1 MGVNTLCNDRGQDH
15 VRMVSSSRVFSVCS
29 LEWPSQVIQNTIP
42 SDERRRHRREM
53 QSPAIAF
60 KIHIFVIWQF
70 NLFLWQKQERNSQ
83 TKVMKVPVTINLTPS
98 HRIHPGYIYYATM
111 LLQWVDTLTIKE
123 STYRMNGS
131 LTMDVADYIYP
142 SINHSFIQKV
152 WLCDVWHIEDIK
164 QNMVS

>member
-1 MGVNTLCNDRGQDH
+1 MGVNTLCNDCGQDH
-15 VRMVSSSRVFSVCS
+15 VRMVSSSRVFSVWES
-29 LEWPSQVIQNTIP
+29 GSVRVKLYKTP

-83 TKVMKVPVTINLTPS
+83 TEVMKVPVTINLTPS
-98 HRIHPGYIYYATM
+98 HRISWLYYAT
-111 LLQWVDTLTIKE
+111 LLLWCVDTLTNKE

>member
-1 MGVNTLCNDRGQDH
+1 MCVNTLCNESGQDH
-15 VRMVSSSRVFSVCS
+15 VRMVSSSRVFSVWS
-29 LEWPSQVIQNTIP
+29 VRVKLYKTP

-83 TKVMKVPVTINLTPS
+83 TEVMKVPVTINLTPS
-98 HRIHPGYIYYATM
+98 HRISWLYYATM
-111 LLQWVDTLTIKE
+111 LSWWVDTLTIKE

>member
-1 MGVNTLCNDRGQDH
+1 MCNDHGQDH
-15 VRMVSSSRVFSVCS
+15 VRMVSSSRVFSVWES
-29 LEWPSQVIQNTIP
+29 GSVRVKLYKTP

-83 TKVMKVPVTINLTPS
+83 TEVMKVPVTINLTPS
-98 HRIHPGYIYYATM
+98 HRISWLYYATM
-111 LLQWVDTLTIKE
+111 LLWWVDTLTNKE

-164 QNMVS
+164 QNMVL